1 MNVHAEITLDD
12 MKRNAGRASDFLRAI
27 AHPQRL
33 LILCQLSQTEKSVG
47 DLADLLD
54 MRQSTL
60 SQHLARL
67 KADGLVS
74 ARRDGTSVFYS
85 LARTEVLPVIE
96 SLYGVFCKRPG
107 D

>member
-1 MNVHAEITLDD
+1 MNVQAELTLDD
-12 MKRNAGRASDFLRAI
+12 MKQNAGRASDFLRAI

-47 DLADLLD
+47 ELADLLD

-67 KADGLVS
+67 KADSLVS
-74 ARRDGTSVFYS
+74 SRRDGTSVFYS
-85 LARTEVLPVIE
+85 LARTDVLPVIE
-96 SLYGVFCKRPG
+96 ALYGVFCKRPG